1 MARPSTEERM
11 RRLIVLGSIV
21 LFGML
26 TLTATALQ
34 QNPTPSA
41 SAIEVD
47 KLADN
52 LFVLKA
58 LSAGAGGNSTVFIT
72 AGGVVIVDTKNPG
85 WGQPL
90 IEKIKTL
97 TDKPVTMIINTHTH
111 GDHVSGN
118 VEFPATV
125 DIVAHENT
133 KTNMTAMR
141 PASFVAQPA
150 SGPPPNIF
158 TRNNGVG
165 MVKRTFKDTM
175 TIGNGAERIELHYF
189 GPAHTNGD
197 AMVFFPTARVLH
209 MADVFATKG
218 LPGMDSNNGG
228 TGVGY
233 AQTLTKAA
241 DFADKN
247 NVQTIVNG
255 HYNTTTTRADLREFI
270 EYMRDF
276 VKAAQDGKR
285 SGRSVEEVANAWKT
299 PAKYPG
305 YEAMPIPVR
314 VRANVELIFKET
326 K

>member
-1 MARPSTEERM
+1 MARPSTEEHM

-165 MVKRTFKDTM
+165 MAKRTFKDTM
-175 TIGNGAERIELHYF
+175 TIGNGTERIELHYF

-270 EYMRDF
+270 EYVRDF

-285 SGRSVEEVANAWKT
+285 SGRSVEETANAWKT